1 MVTAILCSFKRSSRK
16 QHFKTFKANSKW
28 KLTMRNKLGPNQIY
42 VSKRIE
48 SILLLK
54 IELDEFLE
62 KLDEQG
68 YISLYYLFNEYD
80 NYQIEYYTLIKSRDE
95 ARPLGYDN
103 GHIPI
108 RSKEGKQIINR
119 FLNDGDVMIFPD
131 YWIN

>member
-1 MVTAILCSFKRSSRK
+1 
-16 QHFKTFKANSKW
+16 
-28 KLTMRNKLGPNQIY
+28 MRNKLGPNQIY

-80 NYQIEYYTLIKSRDE
+80 NYQIDYYTLIKSRDE
-95 ARPLGYDN
+95 ERPLGYDN
-103 GHIPI
+103 GYIAI
-108 RSKEGKQIINR
+108 RSKEGKKIINR

>member
-1 MVTAILCSFKRSSRK
+1 
-16 QHFKTFKANSKW
+16 
-28 KLTMRNKLGPNQIY
+28 MRNKLGPNQIY

-95 ARPLGYDN
+95 VRP
-103 GHIPI
+103 
-108 RSKEGKQIINR
+108 
-119 FLNDGDVMIFPD
+119 
-131 YWIN
+131 

>member
-1 MVTAILCSFKRSSRK
+1 
-16 QHFKTFKANSKW
+16 
-28 KLTMRNKLGPNQIY
+28 MRNKLGPNQIY

-80 NYQIEYYTLIKSRDE
+80 NYQIDYYTLIKSRDE
-95 ARPLGYDN
+95 ERPFGYDN

>member
-1 MVTAILCSFKRSSRK
+1 
-16 QHFKTFKANSKW
+16 
-28 KLTMRNKLGPNQIY
+28 MRNKLGPNQIY

-48 SILLLK
+48 TILSLK
-54 IELDEFLE
+54 IELDNFLDR
-62 KLDEQG
+62 LDEQG
-68 YISLYYLFNEYD
+68 YISLYHLFNEYSD
-80 NYQIEYYTLIKSRDE
+80 YQIEYYTLVMSRDE